1 MTEKWHATWMCKDKI
16 KNALCSLGGK
26 FQFIDSVQFA
36 EAQQAFVFDKKKI
49 FSLKSFWGEVTGY

>member
-16 KNALCSLGGK
+16 KKCIVQFGGK

-36 EAQQAFVFDKKKI
+36 EAQQAFVFDKKTH
-49 FSLKSFWGEVTGY
+49 LSFH